1 MDATLNLEEWVG
13 REIRVVVDRPVGT
26 RHPRAGFEYEVN
38 YGFVPGVLAPDGE
51 ELDVYLLGTS
61 EPVEVCEAAEVIA
74 IVRRRDDVE
83 DKLVAVVG
91 AESWDEAKIA
101 DAIRFQER
109 FFDSY
114 VELGSS
120 AVSPRIAST

>member
-13 REIRVVVDRPVGT
+13 REIRVVVDRPVGS

-101 DAIRFQER
+101 EAIRFQER

>member
-101 DAIRFQER
+101 EAIRFQER

>member
-1 MDATLNLEEWVG
+1 VG
-13 REIRVVVDRPVGT
+13 REIRVVVDRPLGST
-26 RHPRAGFEYEVN
+26 HPDHGFEYEVN

-120 AVSPRIAST
+120 EVSPRIASA

>member
-1 MDATLNLEEWVG
+1 VDATLNLEEWVG

-101 DAIRFQER
+101 EAIRFQER

-120 AVSPRIAST
+120 EVSPRIAST